1 MKKMFLAAAAV
12 VALLASCNKHT
23 DEIADSATGSVVKIS
38 LTDKIPET
46 TRAFFD
52 QTAAAESWE
61 KKINTLTLFI
71 FDQSNQAVLQRN
83 FTAAEIS
90 GQAATVPVPN
100 AAPGQS
106 YSFYVVANGSA
117 LSGVGTLDDLKSKV
131 ESEIAA
137 YNGTFDEVTTK
148 AKRAAGFTM
157 TGSATQAIAAAG
169 QTTSVQIALE
179 RLVSKVAVQA
189 ATDSKFAATYP
200 GRVKIED
207 ATISN
212 AVPSVRYFNEV
223 GTGGS
228 SDRFT
233 HTQVAK
239 ELSGKYGNLFYI
251 YGNEGVATPEGV
263 LLTLTGIY
271 DNDGDFST
279 TGDQMPVSYDVEL
292 RGNSGKT
299 INRNT
304 YRRVTVNISGLT
316 GADVAVTLIPADWEG
331 PFSQNVDLGM

>member
-131 ESEIAA
+131 ESEIDLDRKPAGQSVGGRRERA
-137 YNGTFDEVTTK
+137 PL
-148 AKRAAGFTM
+148 ALRAARRPVLGR
-157 TGSATQAIAAAG
+157 
-169 QTTSVQIALE
+169 AL
-179 RLVSKVAVQA
+179 RSG
-189 ATDSKFAATYP
+189 T
-200 GRVKIED
+200 
-207 ATISN
+207 
-212 AVPSVRYFNEV
+212 VP
-223 GTGGS
+223 
-228 SDRFT
+228 
-233 HTQVAK
+233 
-239 ELSGKYGNLFYI
+239 
-251 YGNEGVATPEGV
+251 
-263 LLTLTGIY
+263 
-271 DNDGDFST
+271 
-279 TGDQMPVSYDVEL
+279 
-292 RGNSGKT
+292 
-299 INRNT
+299 
-304 YRRVTVNISGLT
+304 RR
-316 GADVAVTLIPADWEG
+316 
-331 PFSQNVDLGM
+331 